1 MAYMCRLF
9 RGAVLGLEVQ
19 CLKVLGLRL
28 RDHMVVM
35 VVMPGVV
42 QVMINMTLDHVA
54 VAFSPTTLAN
64 HIFAHMVFAFLK
76 WDMVCLVFFLTLFQG
91 K

>member
-1 MAYMCRLF
+1 M
-9 RGAVLGLEVQ
+9 LGLEGQ

-28 RDHMVVM
+28 RDHA

-42 QVMINMTLDHVA
+42 QVVINMTLDLVA
-54 VAFSPTTLAN
+54 VVFSPTVLVD
-64 HIFAHMVFAFLK
+64 HVFPHVVLAFLK
-76 WDMVCLVFFLTLFQG
+76 WDMACLVFFLTLFQG